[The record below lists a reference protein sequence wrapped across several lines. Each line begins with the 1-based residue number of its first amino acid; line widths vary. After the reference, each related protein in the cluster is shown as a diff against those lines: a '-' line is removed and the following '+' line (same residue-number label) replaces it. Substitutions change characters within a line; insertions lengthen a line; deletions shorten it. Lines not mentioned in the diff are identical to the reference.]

1 MSEPGAESGTFT
13 ARVLFESAAAQVDEH
28 AVPGARVTMRAG
40 RVDDETLERAA
51 RDAWYWPEAREALG
65 EHASHAEI
73 ALAAEV
79 GTPVERALA
88 LTRAVA
94 AVAARPG
101 CVAVLWDAT
110 ALAHEPSQWITQT
123 EDATEDDLPLFL
135 WLAFEGTERE
145 DGTRNLRTRGAHD
158 FGTLEVEVAGSRRD
172 GEEVLETV
180 CDVALYVLT
189 SPVPLEDGDQVEVTR
204 GKVRVRIEPS
214 LRNDGSRAY
223 RLRLP

>member
-1 MSEPGAESGTFT
+1 MSDPSGARTFT
-13 ARVLFESAAAQVDEH
+13 ARVLFEGTAAPVDEH
-28 AVPGARVTMRAG
+28 AVPGARVTTRAE
-40 RVDDETLERAA
+40 RVERDTIERAA
-51 RDAWYWPEAREALG
+51 RGAWYWPEAGEALAK
-65 EHASHAEI
+65 HASHFEI

-94 AVAARPG
+94 TIAARPG

-110 ALAHEPSQWITQT
+110 TLAHEPSQWITQT

-135 WLAFEGTERE
+135 WLAFDGTESE
-145 DGTRNLRTRGAHD
+145 DGTRSLWTRGARD
-158 FGTLEVEVAGSRRD
+158 FGALEVEVAGSKRD

-180 CDVALYVLT
+180 CDVALYVMT

-204 GKVRVRIEPS
+204 GKVRVRVEPS

>member
-1 MSEPGAESGTFT
+1 MSEASAEVRTFT
-13 ARVLFESAAAQVDEH
+13 ARVLFEGSASVDEH
-28 AVPGARVTMRAG
+28 AVPGARVTTRAG
-40 RVDDETLERAA
+40 RVPHETIDHAA
-51 RDAWYWPEAREALG
+51 RDAWYWPEAREAL
-65 EHASHAEI
+65 EKHQSHCEI

-79 GTPVERALA
+79 GTPIERALA

-94 AVAARPG
+94 TVAARPG

-110 ALAHEPSQWITQT
+110 MLAHEPSQWITQT

-135 WLAFEGTERE
+135 WLAFEGTESG
-145 DGTRNLRTRGAHD
+145 DGTRSLRTRGARD
-158 FGTLEVEVAGSRRD
+158 FGAREIEVAGSKRD
-172 GEEVLETV
+172 GEEVLEVV

-204 GKVRVRIEPS
+204 GKVRVRVEPS
-214 LRNDGSRAY
+214 LRNDGTRAY

>member
-1 MSEPGAESGTFT
+1 MSEPSAERPTFT
-13 ARVLFESAAAQVDEH
+13 ARVLFSGEAAPVDEH
-28 AVPGARVTMRAG
+28 TVPGARVTMRAS
-40 RVDDETLERAA
+40 RLDEETLEQASGA
-51 RDAWYWPEAREALG
+51 AWYWPEARSALA
-65 EHASHAEI
+65 EHASHAEV

-88 LTRAVA
+88 LTHAVA
-94 AVAARPG
+94 AIAARPG

-110 ALAHEPSQWITQT
+110 TLAHEPSQWIHQT

-145 DGTRNLRTRGAHD
+145 DGTRSLRTRGARD
-158 FGTLEVEVAGSRRD
+158 FGALEVEVAGSRRD

>member
-1 MSEPGAESGTFT
+1 VAEASGESRTFT
-13 ARVLFESAAAQVDEH
+13 ARVLFEGSATVDDH
-28 AVPGARVTMRAG
+28 SVPGARVTMRAG
-40 RVDDETLERAA
+40 RVPHETIDRAA
-51 RDAWYWPEAREALG
+51 RYAWYWPEAREALARH
-65 EHASHAEI
+65 ESHCEV

-79 GTPVERALA
+79 GTAIERALA

-94 AVAARPG
+94 TIAARPG

-110 ALAHEPSQWITQT
+110 TLAHEPSQWITQT

-135 WLAFEGTERE
+135 WIAFEGTESE
-145 DGTRNLRTRGAHD
+145 DGTRNLRTRGARD
-158 FGTLEVEVAGSRRD
+158 FGALEIEVAGSKRD

-180 CDVALYVLT
+180 CDVALYVMT

-214 LRNDGSRAY
+214 ARNDGSRAY